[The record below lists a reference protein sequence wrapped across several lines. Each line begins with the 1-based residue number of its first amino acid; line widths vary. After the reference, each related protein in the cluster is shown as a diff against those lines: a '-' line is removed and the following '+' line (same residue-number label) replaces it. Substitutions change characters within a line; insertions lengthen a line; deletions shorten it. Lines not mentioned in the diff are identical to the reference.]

1 MEPVNN
7 AFPGPVSHSASISR
21 DNAVITSTPKPSAPL
36 EGNFSTLRVASS
48 RILAWSEFGCRD
60 GLPVLFFHSNGS
72 SRLEASLFHQQGQL
86 SGLRLIA
93 VDRPGIG
100 KSEFC
105 FSNTPE
111 PFGHDLMELLD
122 HLALNSVS
130 TLTLGHGAVYALA
143 LARLDPTRI
152 NGQISLGAIPC
163 GPLLT
168 LRGSGLL
175 RPWIDWSV
183 ATLVRHGWTLRELF
197 DRKMRGNYI
206 DTLRRELSKYDRR
219 ALNSSEL
226 RRIIILDRREALC
239 QGSRGVAQDESIGF
253 APFDYQLAR
262 LTHSVDFW
270 QGRGDDERLGRSSV
284 LLAQQ
289 LPKGRAHIV
298 SRQGYFFFLEHA
310 THILSGYTKPRLAQP
325 ASIAA

>member
-1 MEPVNN
+1 MTISNERLKGKTHLTKL
-7 AFPGPVSHSASISR
+7 AVS
-21 DNAVITSTPKPSAPL
+21 AVVTSTATKTGWL
-36 EGNFSTLRVASS
+36 EAEFNTLRLASS
-48 RILAWSEFGCRD
+48 RILAWSEFGCPD

-72 SRLEASLFHQQGQL
+72 SRLEACLFHEQARL

-111 PFGHDLMELLD
+111 PFGHDLVELLD
-122 HLALNSVS
+122 HLALTSVS

-143 LARLDPTRI
+143 LARLDPARI
-152 NGQISLGAIPC
+152 KGQISLGAIPC

-168 LRGSGLL
+168 LRGAGGL
-175 RPWIDWSV
+175 RPWMNKGV
-183 ATLVRHGWTLRELF
+183 ATLVRHGWMLRELY
-197 DRKMRGNYI
+197 DRKTTGNYI
-206 DTLRRELSKYDRR
+206 DTLRRELCKYDRR

-226 RRIIILDRREALC
+226 RRILVLDRREALS
-239 QGSRGVAQDESIGF
+239 QGSRGVAQDESMGF
-253 APFDYQLAR
+253 APFDYQLAK
-262 LTHSVDFW
+262 LTLDVDFW
-270 QGRGDDERLGRSSV
+270 QGRGDDERVGRSSV

-298 SRQGYFFFLEHA
+298 TRQGYFFFLEHA
-310 THILSGYTKPRLAQP
+310 TQILNRCSSIRLVQP